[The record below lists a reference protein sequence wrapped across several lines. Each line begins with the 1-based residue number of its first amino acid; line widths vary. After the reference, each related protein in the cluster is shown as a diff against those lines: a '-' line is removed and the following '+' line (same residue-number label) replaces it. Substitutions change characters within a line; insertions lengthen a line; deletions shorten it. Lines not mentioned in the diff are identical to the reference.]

1 VDEDRGFI
9 VFDTETLEHEYIN
22 NAYKL
27 HYQIYY
33 EDNDPKQLNEE
44 QYEDKIVKVIVRRKT
59 NVKKFEQFIDKLNR
73 ANVAELKIIET
84 TEIPDIENFESLEA
98 EDTFSI
104 LNRYVDDAEIE
115 LDKSKVKSII
125 SDLYRTALETA

>member
-1 VDEDRGFI
+1 M
-9 VFDTETLEHEYIN
+9 
-22 NAYKL
+22 
-27 HYQIYY
+27 
-33 EDNDPKQLNEE
+33 
-44 QYEDKIVKVIVRRKT
+44 
-59 NVKKFEQFIDKLNR
+59 NR